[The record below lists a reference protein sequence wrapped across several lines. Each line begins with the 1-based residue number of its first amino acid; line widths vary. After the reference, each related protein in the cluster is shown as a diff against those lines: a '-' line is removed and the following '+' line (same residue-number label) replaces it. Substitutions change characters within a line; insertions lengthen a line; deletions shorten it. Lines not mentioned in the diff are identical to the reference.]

1 MGERSQQHQR
11 HPSSHRGGRKK
22 SEQPLDSY
30 AARRSQL
37 TVSQYFEAVEL
48 SRSHRQSYSKNN
60 DRTKSSHR
68 QHTKSRQDRTSSE
81 REGGTASISISNK
94 CFRRCVIL
102 MMISFISIASVNF
115 MILPSYISTNAPG
128 KNPQNAKSR
137 WTHRKISSFKA
148 NVFRVDQ
155 QQVFRSGR
163 LFGSKNDAMISSQK
177 VTNELNKQNI
187 QAPHPDDLKRK
198 RLLYG
203 TKHVPEM
210 ANWPPLSALI
220 DNNDNIRDD
229 VDVSGILDFAI
240 VGFGKTGTT
249 SILRHLSDMTDS
261 LSQEHCDLVVGNSGK
276 LLKDLYEDHARRFK
290 QAKRNGEELE
300 DRLRGLKCPQDIS
313 SDYSML
319 NYAKY
324 FPSTKL
330 IIGIRH
336 PVLWFESLYN
346 FRVANVP
353 WKAMLPTSELT
364 RGCISGSQ
372 GVCAWRANFHDFLSR
387 LGKTPM
393 SSTSEKQLLQL
404 GLDPVKSK
412 VGPVFLY
419 EVSQL
424 SESGHNGEERSAQF
438 RTDLKRFLGLQKE
451 IPPFPLIDTSGRFD
465 FLPPVKRQVDR
476 NKIDICQ
483 PKHDAIRAVLMEKA
497 TLASKWILEYFL
509 QSDEVFVSSREHFEM
524 ILESWRHDPC
534 SLK

>member
-1 MGERSQQHQR
+1 MGESHQHR
-11 HPSSHRGGRKK
+11 HSSHRGGGRKK
-22 SEQPLDSY
+22 KTEQPLDVY

-37 TVSQYFEAVEL
+37 TVSQYFEAVQL
-48 SRSHRQSYSKNN
+48 SRSRRQSSSKNN
-60 DRTKSSHR
+60 DRAKP
-68 QHTKSRQDRTSSE
+68 SE
-81 REGGTASISISNK
+81 REQGTASISISHN
-94 CFRRCVIL
+94 CYRRCVIL
-102 MMISFISIASVNF
+102 MMISFLAIASVNF
-115 MILPSYISTNAPG
+115 IMLPSYIAIDTTGN
-128 KNPQNAKSR
+128 NPQNAKSR
-137 WTHRKISSFKA
+137 WTHRKISSVKA
-148 NVFRVDQ
+148 NVIPADEQ
-155 QQVFRSGR
+155 QAFRSGR
-163 LFGSKNDAMISSQK
+163 LFGSKNNVHATRSSSTK
-177 VTNELNKQNI
+177 NWNELNEQKI
-187 QAPHPDDLKRK
+187 QTSPADDLKRK

-203 TKHVPEM
+203 AKHVPEM
-210 ANWPPLSALI
+210 ANWPPLSTLI
-220 DNNDNIRDD
+220 GNDGNILDD

-261 LSQEHCDLVVGNSGK
+261 LSKEHCDLVVNDSGK
-276 LLKDLYEDHARRFK
+276 LLKDLYEDHAHRFK
-290 QAKRNGEELE
+290 QAKRNDEEPE

-313 SDYSML
+313 SESSIY

-346 FRVANVP
+346 FRVTNVP

-404 GLDPVKSK
+404 GLQPVKSN

-419 EVSQL
+419 DLSQL
-424 SESGHNGEERSAQF
+424 SESGDDGVVRSVQF

-465 FLPPVKRQVDR
+465 FLSAVKRQVDG

-483 PKHDAIRAVLMEKA
+483 SEHDAIRAVLMEKA
-497 TLASKWILEYFL
+497 TLASIWIREFFL
-509 QSDEVFVSSREHFEM
+509 QSDEVFVSSREHFEK
-524 ILESWRHDPC
+524 ILEGWSHDPC